1 MSKIFFLAF
10 IYLFKVEAAP
20 SGSESLR
27 LNLAENQTDSVLGA
41 LFKEQEESDGES
53 RELEGGLF
61 SESKKEDS
69 KRSVSS
75 KNIQKIKI
83 QKDNRFKV
91 PASSIASKKPKKRLD
106 LENVQPSSVSIYD
119 SPGSDEAQL
128 EKVMIE
134 EEKQLYR
141 LLKKNRNAEL
151 TLRLGGLYVDRS
163 RIIAYKI
170 QSDYEF
176 KMEEFNRGLRKSKP
190 YLNLKPAQAYNRK
203 SLKLFEDFKQNYP
216 NHERMDE
223 VLFFLGFNFYQ
234 LKNKKRGIEYYSE
247 LERRFPTSFYLYSTR
262 FQLGEHYFQLKDW
275 KQSYRYYALVSKKK
289 SGKFYFYSLYK
300 MAWCLYKRNM
310 ASQGLSL
317 LKRIIQEG
325 RAFASVSDRNNILN
339 FFDEAVQDLVLFYI
353 NSGQSSSQARS
364 FFVNLLGEE
373 RGWPLLEKLAY
384 AYREIGQSTG
394 QQILFQNLINQ
405 NPSGKKAFE
414 YKYQIVEAVYNTGK
428 LTHIV
433 RTIREWVEDYGPGS
447 SWFAVN
453 KEDRSLIQKSLQLQE
468 VTIRGYALKNHQT
481 YKKTRSKLS
490 RQLALNLYE
499 YYFLAFK
506 KSEYSDQMYFWH
518 AELLFDSKKYISAIK
533 SYEEVISLFPNSKYS
548 QAAYLNQI
556 LAFEKSFPKEN
567 EIKKMTGKS
576 AAPVE
581 PPQIIKSF
589 VRVANRYVK
598 KFPKAKNTPSILYTI
613 ASMYYKLNQ
622 LEKAIPYFKLI
633 AEQHSSHSLAG
644 NVNSILLDLY
654 NKSKNYTA
662 LEEFALK
669 LSKNPNLNRE
679 LLKEVKSIL
688 EQVSFKKAQDLSSE
702 KKYKESAVLY
712 EKFAKQHPGSNF
724 AVSAFFNAGL
734 NFEKSG
740 DPLKAVSMYSSVL
753 TYKTGNKE
761 VRKKSQK
768 FTAVLYEKLG
778 FYKKA
783 ADSYVSFAKN
793 YPLDPK
799 SSSFWYNA
807 GIIFDALNDVPSAVY
822 SYNKYYAISKNS
834 DRYDSLF
841 LIGSLY
847 ERNKNWKRAIQN
859 YEQFLK
865 TPASS
870 ALQVITASF
879 SIADIYGTKLK
890 QSKLAK
896 KWHQNTLNLYRR
908 LNKGAV
914 YGARSH
920 FYLVKADFYNPF
932 SKLRIPSD
940 PKKQEKALT
949 KKIKL
954 LQNLERALKPVIRY
968 NEGEAI
974 LASLVLIGMANKEL
988 AQEIETAP
996 IPKGL
1001 NKEGQLRYKQGIKAI
1016 IEPYIKKSI
1025 DHYQLAIKRSV
1036 QLRVYSEWIG
1046 LAYSGLARIQFYQG
1060 KLVRFLPESLFQ
1072 ETNAVPLKDDTGTI
1086 HSNFF
1091 NSLSKSFKYGISRSD
1106 FEKLSRAVKS
1116 KTESRVLTVA
1126 SSILNKDFN
1135 NVLAINSLAF
1145 FYLQTNRLGLARL
1158 ILNRLSSNKL
1168 KNPFI
1173 FNNLAYVSLK
1183 YGKPREAISLL
1194 KKALSL
1200 DSNYK
1205 LAHVNLANIF
1215 ALQKDYQNAYFYY
1228 KKAYDFINQNDLDQ
1242 NQAGLLLENYSVALT
1257 GSQKWSEGSA
1267 LFQRLER
1274 VSPNRP
1280 ESLFNYSCFLAEKS
1294 KRESRDSAIVT
1305 LNQAKELIEEL
1316 KVYRLE
1322 LRLRNKVNKLFKN
1335 VSVLIKIRRQR

>member
-1 MSKIFFLAF
+1 MNKILFLAF
-10 IYLFKVEAAP
+10 IYLFKVEAVP
-20 SGSESLR
+20 LDPLK
-27 LNLAENQTDSVLGA
+27 LNLAKNQTDSSLEA
-41 LFKEQEESDGES
+41 LFESQKEESES
-53 RELEGGLF
+53 DLF
-61 SESKKEDS
+61 SENKKEDS

-91 PASSIASKKPKKRLD
+91 PASSVISKKPKKRLD
-106 LENVQPSSVSIYD
+106 LDSVQPSSVPIYD
-119 SPGSDEAQL
+119 SQGSDEAQL
-128 EKVMIE
+128 EEVMIE

-151 TLRLGGLYVDRS
+151 TLRLGALYVDRS

-170 QSDYEF
+170 QNDYEF
-176 KMEEFNRGLRKSKP
+176 KMEEFNKGLRKSKP

-203 SLKLFEDFKQNYP
+203 SLKLFDDFKQSYP
-216 NHERMDE
+216 NHKRMDE

-247 LERRFPTSFYLYSTR
+247 LEKKFPKSFYLYSAR

-275 KQSYRYYALVSKKK
+275 KRSFRYYSLVSKKK
-289 SGKFYFYSLYK
+289 SGKFYFYALYK
-300 MAWCLYKRNM
+300 MAWSLYKINRV
-310 ASQGLSL
+310 SQGLSL

-325 RAFASVSDRNNILN
+325 KAFASVSDRSHVLN
-339 FFDEAVQDLVLFYI
+339 FIDEAVQDLVLFYI
-353 NSGQSSSQARS
+353 YSGQSSFQARS
-364 FFVNLLGEE
+364 FFVDLLGETE
-373 RGWPLLEKLAY
+373 AWPLLENLAY
-384 AYREIGQSTG
+384 AYQSVGQSKD
-394 QQILFQNLINQ
+394 QLVLFQNLIDQ

-414 YKYQIVEAVYNTGK
+414 YKYQIVTAVYNTGK
-428 LTHIV
+428 LTSIV

-447 SWFAVN
+447 SWAVAN
-453 KEDRSLIQKSLQLQE
+453 QGDSILIQKSFQLQE
-468 VTIRGYALKNHQT
+468 VTIRDYALKNHQT
-481 YKKTRSKLS
+481 YKKTKYKLP

-506 KSEYSDQMYFWH
+506 KSEYSDQMYFWY

-576 AAPVE
+576 SAPVE
-581 PPQIIKSF
+581 LPQIIKSF
-589 VRVANRYVK
+589 VRVANRYIK
-598 KFPKAKNTPSILYTI
+598 KVPKAKNNPSILYTI
-613 ASMYYKLNQ
+613 ASMYYKFNQ
-622 LEKAIPYFKLI
+622 FEKATRYFKLI
-633 AEQHSSHSLAG
+633 SEQHSSHSLAG
-644 NVNSILLDLY
+644 NVNSILLDVY
-654 NKSKNYTA
+654 NKNKNYTA
-662 LEEFALK
+662 LEELALK
-669 LSKNPNLNRE
+669 LSKKPNLNRG

-688 EQVSFKKAQDLSSE
+688 EQISFKKAQDLSN
-702 KKYKESAVLY
+702 KGKHKQSAVLY
-712 EKFAKQHPGSNF
+712 EKFAKQYPGSEF
-724 AVSAFFNAGL
+724 AVSSFFNAGL
-734 NFEKSG
+734 NFEKSK
-740 DPLKAVSMYSSVL
+740 DYLKAVSMYSSVL
-753 TYKTGNKE
+753 TYKTGTAA
-761 VRKKSQK
+761 VRKKSHK

-783 ADSYVSFAKN
+783 AESYVSFAKN

-799 SSSFWYNA
+799 SSNFWYNA
-807 GIIFDALNDVPSAVY
+807 GIIFDALNDIPSAVY
-822 SYNKYYAISKNS
+822 SYNKYYETSKNS

-859 YEQFLK
+859 YNQFLK

-870 ALQVITASF
+870 ALQVMTASF
-879 SIADIYGTKLK
+879 SIADIYDTKLK

-896 KWHQNTLNLYRR
+896 KWHQNTLNLYRK

-920 FYLVKADFYNPF
+920 FYLVKANFYNPF
-932 SKLRIPSD
+932 SKLKIPSD

-949 KKIKL
+949 TKIKL

-968 NEGEAI
+968 NKGEAI
-974 LASLVLIGMANKEL
+974 LASLVLIGKANTEL

-1001 NKEGQLRYKQGIKAI
+1001 NKAGQLQYKQGIKAI

-1036 QLRVYSEWIG
+1036 KLRVYSEWIG
-1046 LAYSGLARIQFYQG
+1046 SAYSGLARIQFHKG

-1072 ETNAVPLKDDTGTI
+1072 ETYAVPVKDDTGTI

-1091 NSLSKSFKYGISRSD
+1091 NRFSKSFKYGVSRSD
-1106 FEKLSRAVKS
+1106 FDNLSRAVKS
-1116 KTESRVLTVA
+1116 KQENRVLTVV

-1145 FYLQTNRLGLARL
+1145 FYLQTNRLGLAQL
-1158 ILNRLSSNKL
+1158 ILNRLSSNKH

-1173 FNNLAYVSLK
+1173 LNNLAFASLK
-1183 YGKPREAISLL
+1183 YGNPREAISFL

-1215 ALQKDYQNAYFYY
+1215 VIQKDYQNAYFYY
-1228 KKAYDFINQNDLDQ
+1228 KKAYDFMNQNNLDQ
-1242 NQAGLLLENYSVALT
+1242 NQARLLLGNYSVALT
-1257 GSQKWSEGSA
+1257 GSQQWNEGSA

-1274 VSPNRP
+1274 VSPPRP
-1280 ESLFNYSCFLAEKS
+1280 ESLFNYSCFLAERS
-1294 KRESRDSAIVT
+1294 KRESRDSAVVT
-1305 LNQAKELIEEL
+1305 LKQAKELVDEL
-1316 KVYRLE
+1316 KVYGLK
-1322 LRLRNKVNKLFKN
+1322 LRLRNKVNKLSKN
-1335 VSVLIKIRRQR
+1335 VYVQMKIRRQR